1 MRKRTYN
8 KSQLIAELDEMR
20 HRVAELEK
28 SHTLSAIVSPE
39 KQSNELVARE
49 LFNSMFKNSTFGL
62 ALIDLEGKVVAVNE
76 TQCALLGYTENEL
89 LGMFFPQFTHPDDVE
104 WHLQLY
110 GELLRGERE
119 SFSLDKRI
127 IRRDGQIRWLR
138 LGVSLVRDNTGRP
151 QNGVV
156 IYADISDQKQTEEL
170 LREQNE
176 LLQAS
181 DRLQARYLAQIQE
194 EQKQLRAILNTVP
207 EGILLLNS
215 DYGILLSNPL
225 GMEYLSILAGTM
237 LNGRVARLG
246 DRPIHELLTSPPI
259 HGTWHEVTAGD
270 RQFVTIVRPVQNGP
284 ETERWVLVLHEVT
297 AEREIQ
303 RRIQQQDRLA
313 IVGQLAAGIAH
324 DFNNILAII
333 TLDADLMLLST
344 PQDSPHVNR
353 LETIV
358 TQARQASQMI
368 QQILDF
374 SRRSSLARNPL
385 PLKPFLQEQVKLLRR
400 VLPDNIYIRME
411 PSTHDLVIL
420 ADPTRIQQI
429 IMNLVVNARDAM
441 PAGGLIRL
449 KLDVLEIVHPHD
461 APIEGMQPGYWVRLQ
476 VSDNG
481 PGIPTR
487 DLPHLFEPFFT
498 TKPPGKGSGLGLAQ
512 VYGLV
517 HQHGGEIAVES
528 TVDTGTAFNLY
539 FPVEQQLQMIP
550 EISPLPM
557 IRAREQYLILL
568 VEDNNELREVAGA
581 GLQSLGYSVMEARNG
596 LEALAVLEKQASNIA
611 LILSDVVMPEMG
623 GQGLF
628 YALQEKGLA
637 IPVVLMTG
645 HPIEAELNE
654 LRQQGLAAWIA
665 KPLNLRQLGLL
676 LDKVLMAI

>member
-1 MRKRTYN
+1 MRKRPTT
-8 KSQLIAELDEMR
+8 KSQLIADLDEMR
-20 HRVAELEK
+20 QRVAELEK
-28 SHTLSAIVSPE
+28 SHTLSAIASPE

-62 ALIDLEGKVVAVNE
+62 ALIDLEGKVLAVNQ

-104 WHLQLY
+104 WHLKLY

-127 IRRDGQIRWLR
+127 VRRDGQIRWLR
-138 LGVSLVRDNTGRP
+138 LGVSLVHDNTGKP
-151 QNGVV
+151 QNGVT

-181 DRLQARYLAQIQE
+181 DRLQSRYLAQIQE
-194 EQKQLRAILNTVP
+194 EQKRLRAILNTVP

-215 DYGILLSNPL
+215 DYGILLANPL
-225 GMEYLSILAGTM
+225 GMEYLSLLAGTM
-237 LNGRVARLG
+237 LDGRVATLG

-259 HGTWHEVTAGD
+259 HGTWHEVTAGN

-284 ETERWVLVLHEVT
+284 EIEHWVLVLHEVT

-303 RRIQQQDRLA
+303 RRVQQQDRLA
-313 IVGQLAAGIAH
+313 VVGQLAAGIAH

-353 LETIV
+353 LETII
-358 TQARQASQMI
+358 TQARQASKVI

-374 SRRSSLARNPL
+374 SRRRSLARSPL

-400 VLPDNIYIRME
+400 VLPDNIYIHVE
-411 PSTHDLVIL
+411 PFTPDLIIQ
-420 ADPTRIQQI
+420 ADPTQIQQI
-429 IMNLVVNARDAM
+429 VMNLVVNARDAM
-441 PAGGLIRL
+441 PEGGLIRL
-449 KLDVLEIVHPHD
+449 KLDVLEVIHPHD
-461 APIEGMQPGYWVRLQ
+461 APVEGMQPGYWVRLQ
-476 VSDNG
+476 VSDSG
-481 PGIPTR
+481 MGIPAQ
-487 DLPHLFEPFFT
+487 DLPRLFEPFFT
-498 TKPPGKGSGLGLAQ
+498 TKPAGKGSGLGLAQ

-517 HQHGGEIAVES
+517 RQHGGEITVES
-528 TVDTGTAFNLY
+528 TLDAGTTFNLY
-539 FPVEQQLQMIP
+539 FPVEPQLQMIQ
-550 EISPLPM
+550 EIALLPVV
-557 IRAREQYLILL
+557 RAREQHLILL
-568 VEDNNELREVAGA
+568 VEDNNELREVAST
-581 GLQSLGYSVMEARNG
+581 GLQSLGYSVIEARNG
-596 LEALAVLEKQASNIA
+596 LEALTILEKQANDVA

-623 GQGLF
+623 GQSLF

-637 IPVVLMTG
+637 IPMVLMTG
-645 HPIEAELNE
+645 HPIEGELNE
-654 LRQQGLAAWIA
+654 LCQQGLAAWTA

-676 LDKVLMAI
+676 LDKVLNVA